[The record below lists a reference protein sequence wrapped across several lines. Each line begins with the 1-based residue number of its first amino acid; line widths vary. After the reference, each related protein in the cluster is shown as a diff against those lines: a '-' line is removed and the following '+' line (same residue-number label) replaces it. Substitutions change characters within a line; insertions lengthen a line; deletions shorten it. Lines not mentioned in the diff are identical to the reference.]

1 MSNDDARDTPLTDDA
16 RWAAVAACDPAFDAR
31 FLYGVA
37 TTGVF
42 CRPSCPSR
50 TPRRE
55 NVVYFAD
62 AQEAQARGYR
72 PCKRCRPDL
81 PAFDPSQALVDQARR
96 LLDAHVADLRQTPAG
111 LAARL
116 NALGISR
123 DRLERLFRAREGRS
137 IRQHLTALRLDKARE
152 LLTGTDLPIAAVA
165 LDCGFESLS
174 NFYKRFREHTGQTP
188 ARFRREDQP

>member
-1 MSNDDARDTPLTDDA
+1 MTGPDPAQPLSDDA
-16 RWAAVAACDPAFDAR
+16 RWAAVVACDPAFDAR

-42 CRPSCPSR
+42 CRPSCRSR

-62 AQEAQARGYR
+62 TSEALARGFR
-72 PCKRCRPDL
+72 PCVRCRPDL
-81 PAFDPSQALVDQARR
+81 PVHDPAQALVDQAKR
-96 LLDAHVADLRQTPAG
+96 LLAAHVADPRETQAA

-116 NALGISR
+116 SGLGVSPG
-123 DRLERLFRAREGRS
+123 RLERLFDAREGRS
-137 IRQHLTALRLDKARE
+137 IRRHLLALRLAKARD
-152 LLTGTDLPIAAVA
+152 LLAGTDLPIAAVA

-174 NFYKRFREHTGQTP
+174 NFYKRFREHTGQAP
-188 ARFRREDQP
+188 ARFRRKGQP